1 MLEEA
6 LAVLKRSDKYRII
19 ERYEPPLYYHEED
32 GSPKLKGIFL
42 DVETTGLNIPID
54 KIIELGL
61 VVFEYGADGRIFKI
75 LETISQYQDP
85 GKPIPPEIT
94 ELTGITNAKVKGC
107 SLDKKN
113 LLNTFHQADLIIAH
127 YATFDRACMEA
138 LWQELPLKPWACSM
152 REISWQTEGI
162 ESAKLEYL
170 AYRYGF
176 FYEGHRASTDC
187 LAGVHLLSQTLPRS
201 QKLVLKALLES
212 SQQPIYRIWALGAS
226 IAHKDILR
234 RRQYRWNPEGRHR
247 AWSIEVSQDNLL
259 TELQFLWHDIYAHKA
274 CLPVEEIPAK
284 HRYSQE
290 EPLQHWIE
298 SASQVRELS

>member
-6 LAVLKRSDKYRII
+6 LAVLKRSDKYRVI

-32 GSPKLKGIFL
+32 GSPKFTGIFL
-42 DVETTGLNIPID
+42 DVETTGLNIPND

-61 VVFEYGADGRIFKI
+61 VVFEYGLDGRIFKI

-94 ELTGITNAKVKGC
+94 ELTGITNVKVKGY
-107 SLDKKN
+107 SLDKKAI
-113 LLNTFHQADLIIAH
+113 LQILNQADLIVAH
-127 YATFDRACMEA
+127 YAAFDRACMEA

-152 REISWQTEGI
+152 REIPWQTEGL

-187 LAGVHLLSQTLPRS
+187 LAGVHLLAQTLPRS

-212 SQQPIYRIWALGAS
+212 SQKLKFRIWALGAP
-226 IAHKDILR
+226 IVHKDILR
-234 RRQYRWNPEGRHR
+234 KRQYRWNPEGRHR
-247 AWSIEVSQDNLL
+247 AWAIEVSKDKLL
-259 TELQFLWHDIYAHKA
+259 AELQFLWQDIYTHKA
-274 CLPVEEIPAK
+274 RLPVEEIPAK

-298 SASQVRELS
+298 SVSQVQELA